1 MTKNLKLPADLAR
14 TIWIKGSELRVG
26 VWLGARLPATRWH
39 CDPILLEP
47 RACHFGLL
55 TAVRGPNQ

>member
-1 MTKNLKLPADLAR
+1 MTKNLKWPADLAG

-26 VWLGARLPATRWH
+26 VWLGARLPATRRH

-47 RACHFGLL
+47 RGCYLGLL
-55 TAVRGPNQ
+55 TAMCGPSL